1 MVWHKLCF
9 SYQITI
15 NSNFLDYSTSKD
27 QVIELSK
34 FNKDIVNVSDFD
46 TKHKTKIGNNK
57 KESNS
62 PIIEYFRRFR

>member
-1 MVWHKLCF
+1 M
-9 SYQITI
+9 
-15 NSNFLDYSTSKD
+15 DYSTSKD

-62 PIIEYFRRFR
+62 SIIEYFRRFR